1 MGDQN
6 SVLTQA
12 DARHLLRRAG
22 FSATRKELTAAG
34 ITGQTRGAAA
44 DKLLNYK
51 IKTFKPGGKDQ
62 QKQHDSLLRYLL
74 VTKTPVQEKL
84 TLFWHDHFATG
95 ITKLLAM
102 NYGAATKLMAAQNKL
117 LRTMARGDM
126 RALVKAIGKDAAMI
140 EFLDTVRN
148 DKSIPNENYARE
160 LMELFTLGVFDS
172 AGNPNYEQ
180 QDIVQIARAFTGW
193 RYSDNGKSYFDEG
206 AHDFNAEFS
215 GDRGAKRI
223 FTTVGQFGP
232 GGRLFDANGEGAIE
246 IDTVVDIIFE
256 HRDTDGKNTVAR
268 RTARRLL
275 EFYVGPDDGTPAGK
289 AARLALIDDVV
300 AESSFD
306 TTFSVQALVR
316 AIFCNDA
323 FYATAQPFGLGV
335 TKSVKWPID
344 FAIGSMRLLGMKF
357 AGSNKYIPGGSYTG
371 ILTHMENMGQILLD
385 PPSVFGWDWE
395 TSWLSSSTLLARYN
409 FARDIVAARGGGR
422 FRPDKV
428 MDMSLTDPGDIVD
441 AVLDALDVAQNFS
454 SDDRQVCID
463 YLTTDGP
470 PDLGDYN
477 YVNEK
482 LHGLFELVMKSPAYQ
497 VF

>member
-1 MGDQN
+1 MGDEN
-6 SVLTQA
+6 TVLSEG
-12 DARHLLRRAG
+12 DARHLMRRAG
-22 FSATRKELTAAG
+22 FSATRKELQVAG
-34 ITGQTRGAAA
+34 ISGLSRGAAA
-44 DKLLNYK
+44 DRLLNYK
-51 IKTFKPGGKDQ
+51 IKSFKPGGNDQ
-62 QKQHDSLLRYLL
+62 QKQHDSLMRYLL
-74 VTKTPVQEKL
+74 VTKAPVQEKL
-84 TLFWHDHFATG
+84 TLFWHDHFATA
-95 ITKLLAM
+95 IAKLLAT
-102 NYGAATKLMAAQNKL
+102 NFGLATKLMAAQNKR

-126 RALVKAIGKDAAMI
+126 RLLVKAMGRDAAMI

-148 DKSIPNENYARE
+148 DKDIPNENYARE

-172 AGNPNYEQ
+172 AGNPNYTQ

-193 RYSDNGKSYFDEG
+193 RYTRTGTPYLDEG
-206 AHDFNAEFS
+206 QHDFNAEFS
-215 GDRGAKRI
+215 GDRGPKKI
-223 FTTVGQFGP
+223 FETLGQFA
-232 GGRLFDANGEGAIE
+232 GGRMFDANGEGPVE
-246 IDTVVDIIFE
+246 IDTVVDILFE
-256 HRDTDGKNTVAR
+256 HRDTDGKNTIAR

-275 EFYVGPDDGTPAGK
+275 EFYVGPNPSLGT
-289 AARLALIDDVV
+289 IDAVV
-300 AESSFD
+300 AQSSFD
-306 TTFSVQALVR
+306 TTFDVQALVR

-323 FYATAQPFGLGV
+323 FYATAQPFGPGV
-335 TKSVKWPID
+335 TKSVKWPVD

-428 MDMSLTDPGDIVD
+428 MDMTLTDPTDIVD
-441 AVLDALDVAQNFS
+441 AVLDALDCGHNFTAS
-454 SDDRQVCID
+454 ERLVCEQ
-463 YLTTDGP
+463 YLTDNGATT
-470 PDLGDYN
+470 PDLQDYD

-482 LHGLFELVMKSPAYQ
+482 LHGLFELVMKSPGYQ

>member
-1 MGDQN
+1 MGDEN
-6 SVLTQA
+6 TVLSEG
-12 DARHLLRRAG
+12 DARHLMRRAG
-22 FSATRKELTAAG
+22 FSATRKELQVAG
-34 ITGQTRGAAA
+34 ITGLSRGAAA
-44 DKLLNYK
+44 DKLLAYK
-51 IKTFKPGGKDQ
+51 VKSFKPGGNDQ
-62 QKQHDSLLRYLL
+62 QKQHDSLMRYLL
-74 VTKTPVQEKL
+74 VTKSPVQEKL

-95 ITKLLAM
+95 IAKLLAT
-102 NYGAATKLMAAQNKL
+102 NYGLATKLMAAQNKL

-126 RALVKAIGKDAAMI
+126 RALVKAIGKDAAMM

-148 DKSIPNENYARE
+148 DKDIPNENYARE

-172 AGNPNYEQ
+172 AGNPNYTQ

-193 RYSDNGKSYFDEG
+193 RYSRTGKPYLDEG
-206 AHDFNAEFS
+206 QHDYNAEFL
-215 GDRGAKRI
+215 GDRGPKRI
-223 FTTVGQFGP
+223 FETLGQIA
-232 GGRLFDANGEGAIE
+232 GGALFDAHGEGEPE
-246 IDTVVDIIFE
+246 IDTVVDILFT
-256 HRDTDGKNTVAR
+256 HRDTDGKNTIAR

-275 EFYVGPDDGTPAGK
+275 EFYVGPDPS
-289 AARLALIDDVV
+289 LATIDAVV

-306 TTFSVQALVR
+306 TAFDVQALLR
-316 AIFCNDA
+316 AIFCHDD
-323 FYATAQPFGLGV
+323 FYATAQPFGPGV
-335 TKSVKWPID
+335 TKSVKWPVD

-422 FRPDKV
+422 FRPDKI
-428 MDMSLTDPGDIVD
+428 MDMSLTDPADIVD
-441 AVLDALDVAQNFS
+441 AVLDALDCGHNFTAN
-454 SDDRQVCID
+454 DRLVCEQ
-463 YLTTDGP
+463 YLTDNGVTT
-470 PDLGDYN
+470 PDLQDYD

-482 LHGLFELVMKSPAYQ
+482 LHGLFELVMKSPGYQ

>member
-6 SVLTQA
+6 TDLTDAQ
-12 DARHLLRRAG
+12 ARHLMRRAG
-22 FSATRKELTAAG
+22 FSASLRELQAAG
-34 ITGQTRGAAA
+34 ILGRKRGEAA
-44 DKLLNYK
+44 DRLLNYK
-51 IKTFKPGGKDQ
+51 IKSFKPGGNDQ
-62 QKQHDSLLRYLL
+62 QKQHDALMRYLL

-95 ITKLLAM
+95 ISKLLAM
-102 NYGAATKLMAAQNKL
+102 NFGLATKLMAAQSKL

-148 DKSIPNENYARE
+148 SKDIPNENYARE

-193 RYSDNGKSYFDEG
+193 RYTRTGKPYLDEG
-206 AHDFNAEFS
+206 DHDFNAEFA
-215 GDRGAKRI
+215 GDRGPKRI
-223 FTTVGQFGP
+223 FDNVGQFA
-232 GGRLFDANGEGAIE
+232 GGALFDANGEGAPE
-246 IDTVVDIIFE
+246 IDTVVDIIFQ

-268 RTARRLL
+268 RTARRMI
-275 EFYVGPDDGTPAGK
+275 EFYVGPEGPLPADK
-289 AARLALIDDVV
+289 TARLALIDQVV

-306 TTFSVQALVR
+306 TTFNVQALAR

-323 FYATAQPFGLGV
+323 FYATAQPFGAGV
-335 TKSVKWPID
+335 TKSVKWPVD

-357 AGSNKYIPGGSYTG
+357 AGSSKYIPGGSYSG
-371 ILTHMENMGQILLD
+371 ILTHMSNMGQILLD

-409 FARDIVAARGGGR
+409 FARDIVASRGGGR
-422 FRPDKV
+422 FRPDKLI
-428 MDMSLTDPGDIVD
+428 DMSQTDAGAIVD
-441 AVLDALDVAQNFS
+441 DVLEALDVAHNFT

-463 YLTTDGP
+463 YLTTEGA
-470 PDLGDYN
+470 PDLSDYQ